1 MKKYELIL
9 SIVILPL
16 SFLFWLLLLSILNK
30 MISPHALF
38 ILFGMS
44 LSFSLSLSLS
54 FSLSLSLFDIEYQ
67 FNNVYSSLLGVYGDV
82 LRVKILYSKRDSALI
97 QFRESQQAQ
106 NG

>member
-1 MKKYELIL
+1 MKKYDLIL
-9 SIVILPL
+9 SVVILPL
-16 SFLFWLLLLSILNK
+16 SLLFFWLLLLSILNK

-44 LSFSLSLSLS
+44 LSFFLSLPV
-54 FSLSLSLFDIEYQ
+54 SLSLSLFDIEYQ
-67 FNNVYSSLLGVYGDV
+67 FNNAYSFLLGVYGDV